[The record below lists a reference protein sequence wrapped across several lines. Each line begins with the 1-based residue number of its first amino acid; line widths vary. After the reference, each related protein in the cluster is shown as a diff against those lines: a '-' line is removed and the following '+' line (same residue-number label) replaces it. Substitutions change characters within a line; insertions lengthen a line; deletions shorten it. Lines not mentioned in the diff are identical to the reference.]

1 MGSLLAIATAAYNRE
16 DLIMFTLT
24 ENDIL
29 KDFSCRYEDEC
40 GNKLRMARKG
50 AGFYARVKFANENVT
65 LPAVHVNFPL
75 DKSEDGLNVR
85 LNFADDI
92 DHSKDADVLTAVSG
106 LSAMIS
112 RWIRLIGDVL
122 DYDIARQG
130 GADEETTKEIL
141 SSLGQYEELKGI
153 IQSVH

>member
-1 MGSLLAIATAAYNRE
+1 
-16 DLIMFTLT
+16 MFTLK
-24 ENDIL
+24 ENNIL
-29 KDFSCRYEDEC
+29 EDFSCRYEDEC

-50 AGFYARVKFANENVT
+50 AGFYAKMKFADKNVT
-65 LPAVHVNFPL
+65 LPAVHVDFPI
-75 DKSEDGLNVR
+75 DKSEGGLNIR
-85 LNFADDI
+85 LHFADGV
-92 DHSKDADVLTAVSG
+92 DHSGDKDVLTALNG
-106 LSAMIS
+106 LSVMIS

-130 GADEETTKEIL
+130 GADEKTTKEIL